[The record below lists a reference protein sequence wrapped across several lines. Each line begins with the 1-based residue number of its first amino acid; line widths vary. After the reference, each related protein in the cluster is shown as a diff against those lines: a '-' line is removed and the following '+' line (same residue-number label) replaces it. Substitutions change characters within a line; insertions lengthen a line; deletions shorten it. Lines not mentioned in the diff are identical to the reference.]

1 MEQPYLT
8 QSISVNYVNTWN
20 AKRNHLSILSKKSI
34 IWCYMLW
41 YITINQFVLA
51 HVWPNCT
58 YLIKILRKKNV
69 CQGNTRTP
77 NIRFY
82 ALAWLTVFKK
92 VWNYGI
98 QNNIV
103 TIPTI
108 MTYLT
113 HIIFLRNSKFHGDSS
128 YFHATYLIFTVNDSS
143 YVLLNFALNF
153 FLNFST
159 RIEWKFEWIMCGEFV
174 WNSHLRY

>member
-1 MEQPYLT
+1 MKCKKKSSVYTLEKKYHLMLYAVVHNY
-8 QSISVNYVNTWN
+8 QSICFGTCLT
-20 AKRNHLSILSKKSI
+20 KL
-34 IWCYMLW
+34 
-41 YITINQFVLA
+41 YIFNKDFT
-51 HVWPNCT
+51 
-58 YLIKILRKKNV
+58 KKNV

-113 HIIFLRNSKFHGDSS
+113 HIIFLRNSKFYGDSS

>member
-1 MEQPYLT
+1 M
-8 QSISVNYVNTWN
+8 SIREMQKEIICLYS
-20 AKRNHLSILSKKSI
+20 RKKSI

-113 HIIFLRNSKFHGDSS
+113 HIIFLRNSKFYGDSS